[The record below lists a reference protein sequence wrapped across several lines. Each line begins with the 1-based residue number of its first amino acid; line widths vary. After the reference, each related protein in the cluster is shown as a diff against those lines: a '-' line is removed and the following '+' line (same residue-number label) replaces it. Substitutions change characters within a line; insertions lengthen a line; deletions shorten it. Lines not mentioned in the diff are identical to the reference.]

1 MVKCSLD
8 IEIPNV
14 KAFCYET
21 NEDLPQ
27 SHQQVLCIGKRG
39 SGKTIAIV
47 NLIKKLNYDRIFWIS
62 PTCKSNQTIMSML
75 KIDDVDIFEDTDD
88 TTIPDQI
95 KAEIDDE
102 AKMYDEY
109 HTKMKK
115 YKLFIKQKE
124 NKNVIDDELLIEF
137 FNPNTDQFEKPEHWL
152 NGRRPHMCCVYDDC
166 LGSVLFSKGARK
178 ITNMAILHRHMGAV
192 TEGGGGAL
200 GASLFYLT
208 QSFKTQTG
216 GIPRA
221 VRNNCTSLI
230 VFKTKSDKE
239 LIEIQEEVGG
249 EVSKEDFYKIYN
261 YATSENHSFLF
272 IDMHPKQHHPSKYR
286 KCFNE
291 FICVNADKNKD
302 LQNDSIKN
310 TESVNK

>member
-1 MVKCSLD
+1 MTKSNLD
-8 IEIPNV
+8 IVIPNV
-14 KAFCYET
+14 KAFAYET
-21 NEDLPQ
+21 HEDLPQ

-39 SGKTIAIV
+39 SGKTIAVV
-47 NLIKKLNYDRIFWIS
+47 NLINKLNYDRIFWVS

-75 KIDDVDIFEDTDD
+75 KIDDNDIYEDIDD
-88 TTIPDQI
+88 ITIPDQI
-95 KAEIDDE
+95 KAEIEEE
-102 AKMYDEY
+102 ARMYDEY
-109 HTKMKK
+109 HERMRK

-124 NKNVIDDELLIEF
+124 HKNVIDDELLIEF
-137 FNPNTDQFEKPEHWL
+137 FNPNTDQFEKPTHWL
-152 NGRRPHMCCVYDDC
+152 NGRRAHMVICYDDC

-178 ITNMAILHRHMGAV
+178 MTNMAILHRHLGSV

-200 GASLFYLT
+200 GASIFYLS

-221 VRNNCTSLI
+221 VRNNSTSLI

-249 EVSKEDFYKIYN
+249 EVEKNDFYKIYN
-261 YATSENHSFLF
+261 YATAEPHSFLF
-272 IDMHPKQHHPSKYR
+272 IDLHPKTNHPSKYR

-291 FICVNADKNKD
+291 FICVNENSN
-302 LQNDSIKN
+302 LQNEKN
-310 TESVNK
+310 YSTESKN